1 MINNQERRNKMKITK
16 GIEIEG
22 ISKIDRATLANK
34 MTNETEVLIQSENY
48 NHSTRNHWKMV
59 YDSSINTE
67 TDYRNDFELVSPILE
82 NLDDLKKITDWFN
95 SNEITKVNK
104 STGLHIHFGIDKAMD
119 DANLTPDQKLKAI
132 KNLLI
137 TYTKFQDDINSI
149 LPMSRR
155 KSNWAKRN
163 DYKLR
168 LRNARTSPL
177 KRYSKALN
185 RCQTIREIHTEVH
198 GTRYT
203 AINLTNF
210 MSNGTIEFRQHSSS
224 QDFLKI
230 QKWIELLETMIELAI
245 KKAKANKAI
254 SPAMKA
260 ENSFD
265 QLFKRRLSNDSYRYF
280 LNRRAELNPEN
291 EVTI

>member
-1 MINNQERRNKMKITK
+1 MRITK

-22 ISKIDRATLANK
+22 ISQIGREELART
-34 MTNETEVLIQSENY
+34 MTTATEVEIIEESY
-48 NHSTRNHWKMV
+48 NHSTRPHWKMV
-59 YDSSINTE
+59 YDSSIRTE
-67 TDYRNDFELVSPILE
+67 DNYRENFELVSPILE
-82 NLDDLKKITDWFN
+82 NLNDLKKITDWFN
-95 SNEITKVNK
+95 SNELTKVNK

-119 DANLTPDQKLKAI
+119 DANLTPEQKLKAI

-137 TYTKFQDDINSI
+137 TYTKFQKDINSI
-149 LPMSRR
+149 LPQSRR
-155 KSNWAKRN
+155 NSDWARN
-163 DYKLR
+163 NDHR
-168 LRNARTSPL
+168 FQERTARTSSL

-185 RCQTIREIHTEVH
+185 RCQTISEIHRQVH
-198 GTRYT
+198 KTRYT

-210 MSNGTIEFRQHSSS
+210 MRNGTIEFRQHSSS

-254 SPAMKA
+254 STAQNA

-265 QLFKRRLSNDSYRYF
+265 QLFKRRLSNDSYNYF

-291 EVTI
+291 EVRA

>member
-1 MINNQERRNKMKITK
+1 
-16 GIEIEG
+16 
-22 ISKIDRATLANK
+22 
-34 MTNETEVLIQSENY
+34 
-48 NHSTRNHWKMV
+48 MV
-59 YDSSINTE
+59 YDSSIRTE
-67 TDYRNDFELVSPILE
+67 DDYRNDFELVSPILE
-82 NLDDLKKITDWFN
+82 NLNDLKKITDWFN
-95 SNEITKVNK
+95 SNDTTKVNK

-119 DANLTPDQKLKAI
+119 DANLTSDQKLKAI

-155 KSNWAKRN
+155 NSQWARRN
-163 DYKLR
+163 DYKAR

-185 RCQTIREIHTEVH
+185 KCQTIREIHTEVH

-210 MSNGTIEFRQHSSS
+210 MRNGTIEFRQHSSS

-265 QLFKRRLSNDSYRYF
+265 QLFKRRLSNDSYNYF
-280 LNRRAELNPEN
+280 LNRKAELNPEN
-291 EVTI
+291 EVRA

>member
-1 MINNQERRNKMKITK
+1 MRITK

-22 ISKIDRATLANK
+22 ISKFRREDLARNIR
-34 MTNETEVLIQSENY
+34 TATEVEVQAENY
-48 NHSTRNHWKMV
+48 NHSTRPHWKMV
-59 YDSSINTE
+59 YDSSIRTE
-67 TDYRNDFELVSPILE
+67 DDYNNDFELVSPILE

-119 DANLTPDQKLKAI
+119 DANLTSDQKLKAI

-155 KSNWAKRN
+155 NSQWARRN
-163 DYKLR
+163 DYKAR

-185 RCQTIREIHTEVH
+185 KCQTIREIHTEVH

-210 MSNGTIEFRQHSSS
+210 MRNGTIEFRQHSSS

-254 SPAMKA
+254 STAQKA

-265 QLFKRRLSNDSYRYF
+265 QLFKRRLSNDSYNYF
-280 LNRRAELNPEN
+280 LNRKAELNPEN
-291 EVTI
+291 EVRA

>member
-1 MINNQERRNKMKITK
+1 MKITK

-22 ISKIDRATLANK
+22 ISKFRREDLARNIR
-34 MTNETEVLIQSENY
+34 TATEVEVQAENY
-48 NHSTRNHWKMV
+48 NHSTRDHWKMV
-59 YDSSINTE
+59 YDSSIRTE
-67 TDYRNDFELVSPILE
+67 DDYRNDFELVSPILE

-137 TYTKFQDDINSI
+137 TYTKFQKDIDSI
-149 LPMSRR
+149 LPRSRR
-155 KSNWAKRN
+155 NSQWAKNN
-163 DYKLR
+163 DHIFKAR
-168 LRNARTSPL
+168 TARTSSL

-185 RCQTIREIHTEVH
+185 RCETISDIHRQVH
-198 GTRYT
+198 QTRYT

-210 MSNGTIEFRQHSSS
+210 MRNGTIEFRQHSSS

-254 SPAMKA
+254 STAQKA
-260 ENSFD
+260 ENTFD
-265 QLFKRRLSNDSYRYF
+265 QLFKRRLSNDSYNYF

>member
-1 MINNQERRNKMKITK
+1 MRITK

-22 ISKIDRATLANK
+22 ISKIGREELART
-34 MTNETEVLIQSENY
+34 MTTETEVEIQSENY
-48 NHSTRNHWKMV
+48 NHSTRPHWKMV
-59 YDSSINTE
+59 YDSSIRTE
-67 TDYRNDFELVSPILE
+67 DDYRNDFELVSPILE

-95 SNEITKVNK
+95 SNDTTKVNK

-119 DANLTPDQKLKAI
+119 DANLTSDQKLKAI

-155 KSNWAKRN
+155 NSQWARRN
-163 DYKLR
+163 DYKAR

-185 RCQTIREIHTEVH
+185 KCQTIREIHTEVH

-210 MSNGTIEFRQHSSS
+210 MRNGTIEFRQHSSS

-265 QLFKRRLSNDSYRYF
+265 QLFKRRLSNDSYNYF
-280 LNRRAELNPEN
+280 LNRKAELNPEN
-291 EVTI
+291 EVRA

>member
-1 MINNQERRNKMKITK
+1 MRITK

-22 ISKIDRATLANK
+22 ISKFRREDLARNIR
-34 MTNETEVLIQSENY
+34 TATEVEVQAENY
-48 NHSTRNHWKMV
+48 NHSTRPHWKMV
-59 YDSSINTE
+59 YDSSIRTE
-67 TDYRNDFELVSPILE
+67 DDYNNDFELVSPILE

-104 STGLHIHFGIDKAMD
+104 STGLHIHFGIDQAMD

-137 TYTKFQDDINSI
+137 TYTKFQKDIDSI
-149 LPMSRR
+149 LPKSRR
-155 KSNWAKRN
+155 NSQWAKNN
-163 DYKLR
+163 DHIFQAR
-168 LRNARTSPL
+168 TARTSSL

-185 RCQTIREIHTEVH
+185 RCQTISDIHRQVH
-198 GTRYT
+198 KTRYT

-210 MSNGTIEFRQHSSS
+210 MRNGTIEFRQHSSS

-254 SPAMKA
+254 STAQKA

-265 QLFKRRLSNDSYRYF
+265 QLFKRRLSNDSYNYF
-280 LNRRAELNPEN
+280 LNRKAELNPEN
-291 EVTI
+291 EVRA